1 MKFKEA
7 MAQINEKLR
16 SQKTELDSFTA
27 LRNGDSSKIDMNNK
41 KTESSLQMM
50 RQDVKLAKT
59 SVESLKMN
67 FERFVERFDKLEV
80 NT

>member
-1 MKFKEA
+1 MPIYEYEP
-7 MAQINEKLR
+7 IDRDCLICDNRL
-16 SQKTELDSFTA
+16 ELLQSI
-27 LRNGDSSKIDMNNK
+27 NGDSSKIDMNNK

>member
-1 MKFKEA
+1 
-7 MAQINEKLR
+7 
-16 SQKTELDSFTA
+16 
-27 LRNGDSSKIDMNNK
+27 
-41 KTESSLQMM
+41 M